1 MLHDQNNGIPC
12 VCHITRT
19 DCSFIKMVKLLT
31 LSSSPFQM
39 QTLTPDALT
48 CTCSLATW
56 SCMRAFNGETTKT
69 KLPRIFYICPS
80 ACTKSKLVGK
90 NIDKSEIYHT
100 QWLILPKCQFHGQ
113 LYFSASKLN
122 SYCLYHLLLYLFQTI
137 LQHTL
142 KEHHLVSHF
151 VSAIQACAKKLEVRD
166 FRNAKSDCP
175 RAFTFVEP
183 GYEIDTGNRCTSLHV
198 TYNHQHCT
206 HVQALSC
213 FPCHLVIFCCPKIV
227 GKCPSWW
234 WFTWTRKCYCLPSDF
249 LPPRGVG

>member
-19 DCSFIKMVKLLT
+19 DSSFIKMVKLLT

-151 VSAIQACAKKLEVRD
+151 VLPFKHAQRNWKSEIFGMPNRTVPEPLLSSSLGMKLIPV
-166 FRNAKSDCP
+166 
-175 RAFTFVEP
+175 
-183 GYEIDTGNRCTSLHV
+183 IDALH
-198 TYNHQHCT
+198 
-206 HVQALSC
+206 
-213 FPCHLVIFCCPKIV
+213 FM
-227 GKCPSWW
+227 
-234 WFTWTRKCYCLPSDF
+234 
-249 LPPRGVG
+249 